1 MIMAIFAVLAGL
13 GILVWGADRFVDGA
27 ASTARYFGMPSL
39 LIGMIIL
46 GFGTSAPEMVV
57 SALAAMDGNAGIG
70 IGNAYGSNI
79 ANIALI
85 LGLTAMISPIKVS
98 SGVLRKE
105 LPILTLITAF
115 SIFLLADLYLSR
127 QNAVML
133 LVLFFILM
141 AWTIAQGMKK
151 PYNSIV
157 QSDPLAEEVEIEE
170 SENSLPLNRAIFWLA
185 AGLLLLLAG
194 SRIFVWGAVAMAG
207 MLGVSDLIIGLTVA
221 AIGTSLPEL
230 ASSVL
235 AARKGEHELALGNVI
250 GSNLFNTLA
259 VVGISGTIYPVAVE
273 APVLYRDMAVMGILT
288 LSLFVLGYGFR
299 GKQGRISRF
308 DGGILFLVYMC
319 YTATLVINVIKS

>member
-1 MIMAIFAVLAGL
+1 MTIFAVLTGL
-13 GILVWGADRFVDGA
+13 GLLVWGADRFVDGA
-27 ASTARYFGMPSL
+27 ASTAKHFGMPSL
-39 LIGMIIL
+39 LIGMVIL

-57 SALAAMDGNAGIG
+57 SALAAMNGNAGIG
-70 IGNAYGSNI
+70 LGNAYGSNI

-85 LGLTAMISPIKVS
+85 LGVTAMISPIKVS
-98 SGVLRKE
+98 SAVLRKE
-105 LPILTLITAF
+105 LPILTLVTAL
-115 SIFLLADLYLSR
+115 SIFFLADLYLSR
-127 QNAVML
+127 LNAVIL
-133 LVLFFILM
+133 LVLFFFLM
-141 AWTIAQGMKK
+141 AWA
-151 PYNSIV
+151 IV
-157 QSDPLAEEVEIEE
+157 QGVKQPCDSVEHSDPLAKDVETEAVE
-170 SENSLPLNRAIFWLA
+170 YSLPLNRAIFWLA

-259 VVGISGTIYPVAVE
+259 VVGISGVIYPVAVE
-273 APVLYRDMAVMGILT
+273 ASVLYRDMAVMGILT

-308 DGGILFLVYMC
+308 DGGILFLVYVC
-319 YTATLVINVIKS
+319 YTAGLAISVIKS